1 MFVNNAEGHL
11 FKKIVKWTR
20 GLHRRS
26 RKNTSFIIPRDQHS
40 ISRTAISANALKVLY
55 RLKEAGYAA
64 FLVGGGVRDILLG
77 RTPKDFDVAT
87 DAHPEDVRNLFR
99 NSRIIGRR
107 FRLVHV
113 FFGAENIEVST
124 FRANVSDERFS
135 ETETETEVHAE
146 TGMIHRDNTYG
157 TIEEDAWRRD
167 FTVNALYYNIAD
179 FSVVDYMHGMR
190 DLKLRVLRVIGDP
203 TQRYHEDPIRLL
215 RTIRFAAKLHF
226 QIEPKT
232 ESALKTLSHLL
243 QHVPA
248 SRLSDECLKLFF
260 AGFAEIT
267 YHKLIEY
274 RYLKILFP
282 EMVYVMHAH
291 KNKAHDKLIEL
302 ALKATDT
309 RWKAGE
315 SINPGFLF
323 AVFLWPVLQAH
334 LSKIKNKKNK
344 FYMQLHHTIHDVTK
358 KQTDAM
364 MIPKRLQF
372 MMQAMWLLQFQL
384 TRRRPNRIMMLFRHR
399 YFRAAFDFMGLRVQ
413 AGEIPAEHYEWWKQF
428 QLLDADAQQELITK
442 L

>member
-1 MFVNNAEGHL
+1 MR
-11 FKKIVKWTR
+11 WTR
-20 GLHRRS
+20 KIRRHPK
-26 RKNTSFIIPRDQHS
+26 KNTSFIVPRDQHI

-77 RTPKDFDVAT
+77 QQPKDFDVAT

-124 FRANVSDERFS
+124 FRANVSDERLS
-135 ETETETEVHAE
+135 NAETETEVHAE
-146 TGMIHRDNTYG
+146 TGMISRDNTYG

-190 DLKLRVLRVIGDP
+190 DLKQRLIRMIGDP

-226 QIEPKT
+226 QIEAKT
-232 ESALKTLSHLL
+232 ENALKTLPHLL

-248 SRLSDECLKLFF
+248 SRLLDECLKLFF
-260 AGFAEIT
+260 TGYAKVT

-291 KNKAHDKLIEL
+291 KNKVHDQLIDL
-302 ALKATDT
+302 ALKATDI

-323 AVFLWPVLQAH
+323 AVFLWPVLQTH

-344 FYMQLHHTIHDVTK
+344 FYMQLHQAIHDVIK
-358 KQTDAM
+358 KQTEAM
-364 MIPKRLQF
+364 MITKRLQF

-384 TRRRPNRIMMLFRHR
+384 TRRRPGRIMMLFRHR
-399 YFRAAFDFMGLRVQ
+399 YFRAAFDLMGLRVQ
-413 AGEIPAEHYEWWKQF
+413 AGEIPAEHYEWWKHF
-428 QLLDADAQQELITK
+428 QLLDTHAQESLIES
-442 L
+442 LQ